1 MILKMFSI
9 CSYFRLKYLKFLKCL
24 PTCLGFADKL
34 PFIHELHSKVKEIN
48 LTIEKIMA
56 NRSKYSLEAL
66 VTFSLSSTNHGVS
79 NHQERRNAN
88 VEEVGMEEIKEGIGG
103 GEVDAD
109 QRRSNVEKDGFHSGN
124 RRLGQDNPC

>member
-9 CSYFRLKYLKFLKCL
+9 CSSSRLKNLKFLKCL
-24 PTCLGFADKL
+24 LTCLGFADKL

-66 VTFSLSSTNHGVS
+66 VTFSLSSTDHGVS
-79 NHQERRNAN
+79 IIKR
-88 VEEVGMEEIKEGIGG
+88 EETPMLKRPIW
-103 GEVDAD
+103 
-109 QRRSNVEKDGFHSGN
+109 RRSKRALKAVK
-124 RRLGQDNPC
+124 